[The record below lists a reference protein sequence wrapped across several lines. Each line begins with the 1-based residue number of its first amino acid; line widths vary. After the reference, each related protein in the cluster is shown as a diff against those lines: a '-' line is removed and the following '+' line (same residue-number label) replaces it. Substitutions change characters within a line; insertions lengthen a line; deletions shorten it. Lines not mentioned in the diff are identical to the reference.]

1 MKNGTKYPFKEINV
15 KINVAM
21 EEDQLYL
28 LYKDQRKPI
37 KILPIILLSGYPEEE
52 KNAIYFYNR
61 CDGEKIRLI
70 SYHYEKLGE
79 IISMDDVLLEVIHKY
94 LTPYGI
100 DE

>member
-15 KINVAM
+15 KTNVAM

-28 LYKDQRKPI
+28 FHKDQQKPI
-37 KILPIILLSGYPEEE
+37 KILPLVQLSGSPEEE

-61 CDGEKIRLI
+61 CIREKIRII
-70 SYHYEKLGE
+70 SYHFEKQGE
-79 IISMDDVLLEVIHKY
+79 LMSMDGVLLEVIHKY